1 MRGSK
6 DVKSVSRSIVWQLL
20 GKFVLQ
26 GVAFFTTPI
35 FTRILTPDDYGY
47 TALYASWLSITSLI
61 LGLQTS
67 GSIGQARVRLKD
79 SEIDGYLSS
88 ILSISVISFVVVL
101 FVGFALQKQ
110 LSHWLGIRKDLVLL
124 IIIQSFAAYV
134 VNFYIAKLDQYKEA
148 RKSTTLS
155 ICNTLF
161 SVVLSIIFVIFLS
174 GNNKG
179 IAKIYGQAI
188 PVILIGIYLFFY
200 IYKRGKVLWNRE
212 YNRFCLAL
220 TSPLIFHAL
229 GGLIFSQCDRLMLQK
244 MYDDKALGIY
254 SVTFALCSVLTIIYG
269 ALNVSWVPF
278 YYDYKKAHEEKIILE
293 RSKRYVKFFTVI
305 TLGFILLSADVF
317 KLMAPEPYWTG
328 IGVIPLFVLS
338 NYFSYLYLLPVNF
351 EFYHCK
357 TKIIPVAT
365 FLAALINIG
374 INFILIPPLGIL
386 GAAIGTAVAHFLSFL
401 FHDVVA
407 RFVLKDLHFEYP
419 VRIYIPGL
427 IFVIAFCVLFTFM
440 IQLWYIRWALAVV
453 LGFYLLRD
461 IYIHKSFF

>member
-1 MRGSK
+1 MRGNK
-6 DVKSVSRSIVWQLL
+6 EVKSVSRSIVWQLL
-20 GKFVLQ
+20 GKFILQ
-26 GVAFFTTPI
+26 GVTFFTTPV
-35 FTRILTPDDYGY
+35 FTRILSPNDYGY

-61 LGLQTS
+61 LGLQTY
-67 GSIGQARVRLKD
+67 GSIGQARVRLD
-79 SEIDGYLSS
+79 EAEIDGYLSS
-88 ILSISVISFVVVL
+88 ILSISVISFVVIFFICFVL
-101 FVGFALQKQ
+101 QQQFA
-110 LSHWLGIRKDLVLL
+110 HWLGIRQDLVLL
-124 IIIQSFAAYV
+124 IVIHSFCAYV
-134 VNFYIAKLDQYKEA
+134 INFYIAKLDQYKEA
-148 RKSTTLS
+148 KKSTVLS
-155 ICNTLF
+155 ICNTLL
-161 SVVLSIIFVIFLS
+161 SVVLSIVFVFFLPCS
-174 GNNKG
+174 NKAV
-179 IAKIYGQAI
+179 AKIYGQAV
-188 PVILIGIYLFFY
+188 PVILIGIFLFVY
-200 IYKRGKVLWNRE
+200 IYKRGKVLWNKE

-220 TSPLIFHAL
+220 TTPLIFHAL

-244 MYDDKALGIY
+244 MYDDKTLGIY

-278 YYDYKKAHEEKIILE
+278 YYDYKKAHEENIILK
-293 RSKRYVKFFTVI
+293 RSKRYIKFFTII
-305 TLGFILLSADVF
+305 TLGFLLLSADVF
-317 KLMAPEPYWTG
+317 KLMAPKPYWTG

-386 GAAIGTAVAHFLSFL
+386 GAAIGTAIAHFLSFL

-407 RFVLKDLHFEYP
+407 RFALKDLHFEYP
-419 VRIYIPGL
+419 VRMYISGL
-427 IFVIAFCVLFTFM
+427 IFVIAFCILFPFI
-440 IQLWYIRWALAVV
+440 IQFWYIRWALAVV